1 MKGAEMLNLNFDNFR
16 VKNKNQT
23 KAFEDMCRILF
34 LREHKKYDY
43 NYSYDKNQAGLEI
56 DPICNKSDSKHYGL
70 QVKFFETEDNSAKY
84 KQIEKS
90 LDKAYKYYKN
100 LDYIYIYTNAELRH

>member
-1 MKGAEMLNLNFDNFR
+1 M
-16 VKNKNQT
+16 
-23 KAFEDMCRILF
+23 LF
-34 LREHKKYDY
+34 LC
-43 NYSYDKNQAGLEI
+43 LEI
-56 DPICNKSDSKHYGL
+56 DPICNKSDNNYYSL

-100 LDYIYIYTNAELRH
+100 LDYIYIYTNAELRHTVTDEELNGEKDMLRIRIERKSKENGSYNTILTQIPVG